1 MKRLSVSSALAFSVF
16 VVPALFAQDSPTPA
30 DTSSP
35 DAAANAA
42 GAAAGILGAGCGC
55 VGVVIYFAVIVLVI
69 IGLWKVFVK
78 AGKPGWGAIVP
89 IYNMIL
95 VCEITGRPVWWV
107 VLMLIPLV
115 NIVVLIIVFMDLAK
129 AFGKD
134 AAYGLGLAFLPFI
147 FFPMLGFG
155 SAQYRGPV
163 ATPAAP

>member
-1 MKRLSVSSALAFSVF
+1 MKRFLSGIALTCSLFLI
-16 VVPALFAQDSPTPA
+16 PAIYAQDSPSPA
-30 DTSSP
+30 EAVSP
-35 DAAANAA
+35 NAAENAA

-55 VGVVIYFAVIVLVI
+55 VGVIIYFAVILLVI

-95 VCEITGRPVWWV
+95 LCEITGRPAWWV

-115 NIVVLIIVFMDLAK
+115 NIIVVIIVLMDLAK

-134 AAYGLGLAFLPFI
+134 AGYGLGLAFLPFI

-155 SAQYRGPV
+155 AAQYRGPV
-163 ATPAAP
+163 VTTTTT